1 MTTETAPE
9 KISLDEL
16 KSWLWGSANIMRG
29 TVDSSDFK
37 NYIFGLIFLKR
48 LSDVFDERV
57 AAIMKDEKCSETLAM
72 ALIKEDNPEQFVP
85 EQARWSNL
93 VKKTENVGESIDEAF
108 AEIERQNPSLEK
120 VLTAIQFGDK
130 DKLSN
135 ELLMRLLRHFNR
147 HKLGNKNLYKAD
159 LLGDAYEY
167 LIGMFADDAGKK
179 GGEFYTPHGV
189 VELIVK
195 LIDPKPGHEI
205 YDPTCGCGGMLVEAA
220 NYIRD
225 TYPDDGVVMGKP
237 NCKLYGQE
245 KNLGTWAIA
254 KLNMFLHNLDGDIRR
269 GDTLVN
275 PQHLDSNNGVMPFD
289 RVIANPPFSS
299 KEWWEPLELNKE
311 TKVDKNGKETEI
323 APKYATELKDPF
335 GRFGL
340 GVAPRTKA
348 DLAFVQHMITSTRE
362 DGRIGVVVPHGVL
375 FREGEEGKIRQG
387 LLVGK
392 DDFKG
397 DLIEAV
403 IGLPPALFFNTG
415 ISAAIVLINKAKPA
429 ALKDK
434 VIFIDASSDYEDG
447 KSMNYLRN
455 KNIENIVSAYR
466 KAKHEIIDVGE
477 QAEKSLGEVIKKVEI
492 KKYLRIVEISEI
504 IKNKYTLSIGRY
516 IDQSNKED
524 EIDILKTQSHLDKI
538 KEKITEIDCKIEFL
552 ISGLTETPDINLKE
566 SSFGKIPTIW
576 NTVKLGDYTS
586 KIGSGITPKG
596 GSKAYVEQGIP
607 LLRSQNILHGKLKL
621 DDVAFISNVQHN
633 KMKNSQLQERDVLL
647 NITGASI
654 GRCAVLPNNFNVGN
668 VNQHVC
674 IIRTSQ
680 KLQPEFCGI
689 FLNSHFG
696 QKQIWNLQAGGNRE
710 GLNFQQI
717 RSFEIHLPPL
727 NEQKRIVEIFNAID
741 TKLDLIEQLEF
752 ETQNLK
758 KGLMQKLLTG
768 EWRVPLD
775 CDEEAAA

>member
-16 KSWLWGSANIMRG
+16 KNWLWGSANIMRG

-48 LSDVFDERV
+48 LSDVFDERI
-57 AAIMKDEKCSETLAM
+57 AAIMKDEKCSEALAM

-135 ELLMRLLRHFNR
+135 ELLMRLLHHFNR

-323 APKYATELKDPF
+323 APKYATELKDPY

-403 IGLPPALFFNTG
+403 IGLPPSLFFNTG

-447 KSMNYLRN
+447 KNMNHLREGDIN
-455 KNIENIVSAYR
+455 KIVTEFN
-466 KAKHEIIDVGE
+466 KAKQTMIDAGE
-477 QAEKSLGEVIKKVEI
+477 QTEESLVELLKSVEI
-492 KKYLRIVEISEI
+492 EKYLRIVEITEI
-504 IKNKYTLSIGRY
+504 NKNDYNLNISRY
-516 IDQSNKED
+516 INSSEEETVINIHKVIQRSL
-524 EIDILKTQSHLDKI
+524 EIQEELERIDAAISEHL
-538 KEKITEIDCKIEFL
+538 
-552 ISGLTETPDINLKE
+552 SA
-566 SSFGKIPTIW
+566 
-576 NTVKLGDYTS
+576 LG
-586 KIGSGITPKG
+586 I
-596 GSKAYVEQGIP
+596 Q
-607 LLRSQNILHGKLKL
+607 
-621 DDVAFISNVQHN
+621 
-633 KMKNSQLQERDVLL
+633 
-647 NITGASI
+647 
-654 GRCAVLPNNFNVGN
+654 
-668 VNQHVC
+668 
-674 IIRTSQ
+674 
-680 KLQPEFCGI
+680 
-689 FLNSHFG
+689 
-696 QKQIWNLQAGGNRE
+696 
-710 GLNFQQI
+710 
-717 RSFEIHLPPL
+717 
-727 NEQKRIVEIFNAID
+727 
-741 TKLDLIEQLEF
+741 
-752 ETQNLK
+752 
-758 KGLMQKLLTG
+758 
-768 EWRVPLD
+768 
-775 CDEEAAA
+775 

>member
-48 LSDVFDERV
+48 LSDVFDERI

-225 TYPDDGVVMGKP
+225 TYPDDGIVMGKP

-275 PQHLDSNNGVMPFD
+275 PQHLDSNNGVMSFD

-311 TKVDKNGKETEI
+311 TKVDKNGKEIEV
-323 APKYATELKDPF
+323 APKYTTELKDPF

-375 FREGEEGKIRQG
+375 FREGEEGKIRKG

-403 IGLPPALFFNTG
+403 IGLPPSLFFNTG
-415 ISAAIVLINKAKPA
+415 ISAAILLINKAKPA

-447 KSMNYLRN
+447 KNMNHLREDDI
-455 KNIENIVSAYR
+455 KKIVSEFN
-466 KAKHEIIDVGE
+466 KAKKIMIDAGE
-477 QAEKSLGEVIKKVEI
+477 QTAESLVGLLKTVEI
-492 KKYLRIVEISEI
+492 DKYLRVVE
-504 IKNKYTLSIGRY
+504 
-516 IDQSNKED
+516 
-524 EIDILKTQSHLDKI
+524 
-538 KEKITEIDCKIEFL
+538 ITEID
-552 ISGLTETPDINLKE
+552 N
-566 SSFGKIPTIW
+566 
-576 NTVKLGDYTS
+576 NDYS
-586 KIGSGITPKG
+586 
-596 GSKAYVEQGIP
+596 
-607 LLRSQNILHGKLKL
+607 
-621 DDVAFISNVQHN
+621 
-633 KMKNSQLQERDVLL
+633 L
-647 NITGASI
+647 NISRYIDSAEEEASI
-654 GRCAVLPNNFNVGN
+654 NIKKVIQRSREIQEELERVDEILSEHLSAL
-668 VNQHVC
+668 
-674 IIRTSQ
+674 
-680 KLQPEFCGI
+680 GI
-689 FLNSHFG
+689 H
-696 QKQIWNLQAGGNRE
+696 
-710 GLNFQQI
+710 
-717 RSFEIHLPPL
+717 
-727 NEQKRIVEIFNAID
+727 
-741 TKLDLIEQLEF
+741 
-752 ETQNLK
+752 
-758 KGLMQKLLTG
+758 
-768 EWRVPLD
+768 
-775 CDEEAAA
+775 

>member
-48 LSDVFDERV
+48 LSDVFDERI
-57 AAIMKDEKCSETLAM
+57 AAIMKDEKCSEALAM

-225 TYPDDGVVMGKP
+225 TYPEDGIVMGKP

-323 APKYATELKDPF
+323 APKYATELKDPY

-447 KSMNYLRN
+447 KNMNHLRERDI
-455 KNIENIVSAYR
+455 KRIVSEFN
-466 KAKHEIIDVGE
+466 KAKKTMIDAGE
-477 QAEKSLGEVIKKVEI
+477 QTESSLIEILKKVEI
-492 KKYLRIVEISEI
+492 DKYLRVVEIKEI
-504 IKNKYTLSIGRY
+504 ISNNYNLNISRY
-516 IDQSNKED
+516 IDNSKAELK
-524 EIDILKTQSHLDKI
+524 IDIAETWRKLSFIDLELDKVD
-538 KEKITEIDCKIEFL
+538 KELSSYLSIIE
-552 ISGLTETPDINLKE
+552 E
-566 SSFGKIPTIW
+566 
-576 NTVKLGDYTS
+576 
-586 KIGSGITPKG
+586 
-596 GSKAYVEQGIP
+596 
-607 LLRSQNILHGKLKL
+607 
-621 DDVAFISNVQHN
+621 
-633 KMKNSQLQERDVLL
+633 MKYE
-647 NITGASI
+647 
-654 GRCAVLPNNFNVGN
+654 
-668 VNQHVC
+668 
-674 IIRTSQ
+674 
-680 KLQPEFCGI
+680 
-689 FLNSHFG
+689 
-696 QKQIWNLQAGGNRE
+696 
-710 GLNFQQI
+710 
-717 RSFEIHLPPL
+717 
-727 NEQKRIVEIFNAID
+727 
-741 TKLDLIEQLEF
+741 
-752 ETQNLK
+752 
-758 KGLMQKLLTG
+758 
-768 EWRVPLD
+768 
-775 CDEEAAA
+775 

>member
-48 LSDVFDERV
+48 LSDVFDERI

-225 TYPDDGVVMGKP
+225 TCPDNGVVMGKP

-275 PQHLDSNNGVMPFD
+275 PQHLDSNNGVMSFD

-348 DLAFVQHMITSTRE
+348 DLGFVQHMITSTRE

-375 FREGEEGKIRQG
+375 FREGEEGKIRKG

-403 IGLPPALFFNTG
+403 IGLPPSLFFNTG
-415 ISAAIVLINKAKPA
+415 ISAAIILINKAKPA

-447 KSMNYLRN
+447 KNMNHLRE
-455 KNIENIVSAYR
+455 KDIKRIVTELN
-466 KAKHEIIDVGE
+466 KAKQTMINAGE
-477 QAEKSLGEVIKKVEI
+477 QTEKSLVKILKSVEI
-492 KKYLRIVEISEI
+492 EKYLRIIE
-504 IKNKYTLSIGRY
+504 
-516 IDQSNKED
+516 
-524 EIDILKTQSHLDKI
+524 
-538 KEKITEIDCKIEFL
+538 ITEIDKNDYNL
-552 ISGLTETPDINLKE
+552 NISRYINSSKERKEINITKCLKSIAE
-566 SSFGKIPTIW
+566 IDEALNK
-576 NTVKLGDYTS
+576 NNEK
-586 KIGSGITPKG
+586 
-596 GSKAYVEQGIP
+596 
-607 LLRSQNILHGKLKL
+607 LRSLLK
-621 DDVAFISNVQHN
+621 
-633 KMKNSQLQERDVLL
+633 
-647 NITGASI
+647 SI
-654 GRCAVLPNNFNVGN
+654 GLE
-668 VNQHVC
+668 
-674 IIRTSQ
+674 
-680 KLQPEFCGI
+680 LQ
-689 FLNSHFG
+689 
-696 QKQIWNLQAGGNRE
+696 
-710 GLNFQQI
+710 
-717 RSFEIHLPPL
+717 
-727 NEQKRIVEIFNAID
+727 
-741 TKLDLIEQLEF
+741 
-752 ETQNLK
+752 
-758 KGLMQKLLTG
+758 
-768 EWRVPLD
+768 
-775 CDEEAAA
+775 

>member
-1 MTTETAPE
+1 MTTEIAPE

-48 LSDVFDERV
+48 LSDVFDERI
-57 AAIMKDEKCSETLAM
+57 AAIMKDEKCSEALAM

-323 APKYATELKDPF
+323 APKYATELKDPY

-429 ALKDK
+429 ALKNK

-447 KSMNYLRN
+447 KNMNHLREGDI
-455 KNIENIVSAYR
+455 KKIVTEFN
-466 KAKHEIIDVGE
+466 KAKQTMIDAGE
-477 QAEKSLGEVIKKVEI
+477 QTEESLVELLKEIEI
-492 KKYLRIVEISEI
+492 KKYLRIVTIKEI
-504 IKNKYTLSIGRY
+504 IKNGHNLNISKY
-516 IDQSNKED
+516 IDSYEKGKEISIITCLKSIA
-524 EIDILKTQSHLDKI
+524 EIDIELNKNDKKLKSLL
-538 KEKITEIDCKIEFL
+538 EL
-552 ISGLTETPDINLKE
+552 INLE
-566 SSFGKIPTIW
+566 
-576 NTVKLGDYTS
+576 V
-586 KIGSGITPKG
+586 
-596 GSKAYVEQGIP
+596 
-607 LLRSQNILHGKLKL
+607 H
-621 DDVAFISNVQHN
+621 
-633 KMKNSQLQERDVLL
+633 
-647 NITGASI
+647 
-654 GRCAVLPNNFNVGN
+654 
-668 VNQHVC
+668 
-674 IIRTSQ
+674 
-680 KLQPEFCGI
+680 
-689 FLNSHFG
+689 
-696 QKQIWNLQAGGNRE
+696 
-710 GLNFQQI
+710 
-717 RSFEIHLPPL
+717 
-727 NEQKRIVEIFNAID
+727 
-741 TKLDLIEQLEF
+741 
-752 ETQNLK
+752 
-758 KGLMQKLLTG
+758 
-768 EWRVPLD
+768 
-775 CDEEAAA
+775 